1 MNRHKS
7 ATPWL
12 LAAVVILGA
21 VVVGRSVVGSG
32 ADDQADAAEAPS
44 MREQYLNA
52 LSLSR
57 RQQSLI
63 DAEEAWSRKL
73 ADTRSA
79 WNEISREL
87 VRGRTVELA
96 EAGFRQRI
104 LAEVKDFKF
113 TDGSANSVPVTP
125 PAQPS
130 GAVAAA
136 QSPPG
141 ALSPADTAQS
151 VRAIALRV
159 EVRTDTPAEVYR
171 LIDRIE
177 NLPDARAGV
186 VSVQVRGPGLA
197 QTPSEVSATLLVHAV
212 ALIGEDTP

>member
-1 MNRHKS
+1 MSQRGNT
-7 ATPWL
+7 TPWL
-12 LAAVVILGA
+12 LAAVVLLGA
-21 VVVGRSVVGSG
+21 VVVGRSVLGTG
-32 ADDQADAAEAPS
+32 TEDQGEAAEAPT

-52 LSLSR
+52 IALSR

-63 DAEEAWSRKL
+63 DSEEAWARKL

-113 TDGSANSVPVTP
+113 LDGSANSVPVTP
-125 PAQPS
+125 PAQPA
-130 GAVAAA
+130 G
-136 QSPPG
+136 SPTP
-141 ALSPADTAQS
+141 SPAIPATPAGSAQS
-151 VRAIALRV
+151 VRPIALRV

-177 NLPDARAGV
+177 NLLDARAGV
-186 VSVQVRGPGLA
+186 VSVQFRGPGLA
-197 QTPSEVSATLLVHAV
+197 QTPGEVSATLLVHAA